1 MEALLPLLAD
11 PETKA
16 PLVIATGEELETLR
30 AAITAGRVRRRN
42 GAPIETVDGAYLR
55 ADRKVAYLV
64 ESGIP
69 NFVIEER
76 VELEDL
82 RL

>member
-1 MEALLPLLAD
+1 MEALLPQLAD

-16 PLVIATGEELETLR
+16 PLIIATREELEALR
-30 AAITAGRVRRRN
+30 AAITEGRARRRN
-42 GAPIETVDGAYLR
+42 GAPIDDFEGAYLR

-76 VELEDL
+76 VELGNL
-82 RL
+82 LL